1 MYLKNIEV
9 YGFKSFAQKINF
21 EFHNG
26 ITGIVG
32 PNGSGKS
39 NVGDAVRWVLG
50 EQSAK
55 QLRGGNMQDVIFSG
69 TENRKPLSFASV
81 SITLDNSDHKLPVDF
96 NEVTVTRRLYRSGES
111 EYKINGTTCRLKD
124 IQEMF
129 YDTGI
134 GKEGYSIIGQG
145 QIDKI
150 LSGKPEDRREL
161 FDEAAGIVKFKR
173 RKNTTIKKLN
183 EERQNLVRVTDILS
197 ELTKQ
202 LGPLEKQSE
211 TARIYLAKRDELR
224 ELDVNLFLL
233 DNQQTGELLKEFE
246 EKLSTAQKE
255 LEEAQRAYEQTKIEY
270 DRLEQEL
277 EELNSRMDSLKE
289 QQQENALQK
298 QQYEGQIQVLEE
310 QILSGKQ
317 NSEHYQSR
325 LLSLKEELSKREEEK
340 QSLTEQKEELRSS
353 LKEISTRLNKE
364 EATLENITANV
375 ADCTR
380 AVEEGKNEIIEILND
395 RATTKGKAQRFDAM
409 MEQLD
414 IRKAEVNQKILRLKS
429 EEEELEIEQHKI
441 EGKYNGIT
449 EMINSMNQE
458 CSRLNKEV
466 HEIQEKLQKQ
476 NAQLENGQT
485 AYHRE
490 ASRLESLRNITER
503 YDGYG
508 NSIRR
513 VMEQKTTEPGIKGV
527 VADIIHVQKDYE
539 IAIETALGGSI
550 QNIVTDNEQTAKRMI
565 GFLKKNR
572 YGRATFLPLSN
583 ISSRGGFSQ
592 KDALAEPGVIG
603 TADTLVQADAQYSQL
618 VQYLLGRTLVIDNID
633 HAIAIGKKYHHS
645 LRMVTTEGES
655 LNPGGSMTGG
665 AFRNNSNLLGRRRE
679 IEELENKVKDLKE
692 NLDNIQKSISDNRSR
707 RNVLRDTI
715 ADFQDKLRLQYI
727 EQNTAKMNL
736 EQLKEKEEN
745 IRSSYRQIDRD
756 QEDLRRQ
763 SGELREDHSNI
774 TRELESSRQ
783 DEKELETFIETRQ
796 KELEEWKEEETA
808 KTREL
813 EQIRLEKSTLEQQ
826 IQFLQE
832 NLNRLI
838 SETEAFQKESEELKK
853 DLSESKDEISRKE
866 EGIQELKTASSG
878 CGKKE
883 QELADRR
890 EKCQKEIEQ
899 RTLSHKSFFEKR
911 DHLSEKTTLLDK
923 ECYRLKSQAE
933 KLEEQNESQITYMWE
948 EYEITPNNALQ
959 YRRED
964 LTDRQAIKKDVSRIK
979 DEIRKLGS
987 VNVNAIEDYKELL
1000 ERHTFLS
1007 GQYED
1012 LVTAEKTLEEIIQ
1025 QLDEGMRKQFSEKF
1039 HDIQREFDKAFK
1051 ELFGGGKGTLELAED
1066 EDILE
1071 AGIRIISQPPGKKL
1085 QNMMQLSGGEKALTA
1100 IALLFAIQNLKP
1112 SPFCLLDEIEAAL
1125 DDSNVGRFASYL
1137 QKLTKNTQFIIITH
1151 RRGTMNA
1158 ADRLYGIT
1166 MQEKGVSTLV
1176 SVDLVENQLTK

>member
-9 YGFKSFAQKINF
+9 HGFKSFAQKINF

-69 TENRKPLSFASV
+69 TELRKPLSFASV
-81 SITLDNSDHKLPVDF
+81 AITLDNSDHKLPVEF

-111 EYKINGTTCRLKD
+111 EYLINGSACRLKD

-173 RKNTTIKKLN
+173 RKNTTIKKL
-183 EERQNLVRVTDILS
+183 EEEKQNLVRVTDILS
-197 ELTKQ
+197 ELTRQ

-233 DNQQTGELLKEFE
+233 DYEYMGGVL
-246 EKLSTAQKE
+246 KE
-255 LEEAQRAYEQTKIEY
+255 LEEKLHHAKGELEETQEAYQQTKVEY
-270 DRLEQEL
+270 ERLEQEL
-277 EELNSRMDSLKE
+277 EELNTYLDQIKE
-289 QQQENALQK
+289 RQQQNALTK
-298 QQYEGQIQVLEE
+298 QQYEGQIKVLKE
-310 QILSGKQ
+310 QILAGKQ
-317 NSEHYQSR
+317 NSDHYRNR
-325 LLSLKEELSKREEEK
+325 LETLKEELKKREEEK
-340 QSLTEQKEELRSS
+340 QKISGEKEELQGR
-353 LKEISTRLNKE
+353 LKEQRQKIREENQRLE
-364 EATLENITANV
+364 SIQAEAAECSAS
-375 ADCTR
+375 
-380 AVEEGKNEIIEILND
+380 VEEGKNEIIEILNS

-414 IRKAEVNQKILRLKS
+414 IRKAAVSQRILHLKT
-429 EEEELEIEQHKI
+429 EEEGLASEKKKATARYESVTHSID
-441 EGKYNGIT
+441 
-449 EMINSMNQE
+449 SMNEE
-458 CSRLNKEV
+458 CIRLDN
-466 HEIQEKLQKQ
+466 EIQSLQEKLKEQ
-476 NAQLENGQT
+476 NRQMETGQS

-490 ASRLESLRNITER
+490 ASRLESLKNITER

-513 VMEQKTTEPGIKGV
+513 VMEQKSREPGIKGV

-539 IAIETALGGSI
+539 VAIETALGGSI

-572 YGRATFLPLSN
+572 FGRATFLPLSN
-583 ISSRGGFSQ
+583 MNGRGGISQ
-592 KDALAEPGVIG
+592 REVLKEEGVIG
-603 TADTLVQADAQYSQL
+603 TADTLVHADSEYSGL
-618 VQYLLGRTLVIDNID
+618 VQYLLGRVLVVDHID
-633 HAIAIGKKYHHS
+633 HAIAIGRKYRHS
-645 LRMVTTEGES
+645 LRMVTIEGES
-655 LNPGGSMTGG
+655 LSPGGSMTGG
-665 AFRNNSNLLGRRRE
+665 AFKNNSNLLGRRRE
-679 IEELENKVKDLKE
+679 IEELERSVELLKKDLLE
-692 NLDNIQKSISDNRSR
+692 MQTAIGDNRSR

-715 ADFQDKLRLQYI
+715 ADFQEKLRQQYVD
-727 EQNTAKMNL
+727 QNTARMNL
-736 EQLKEKEEN
+736 EQLEEKEKDIQKSYGEIDREKEE
-745 IRSSYRQIDRD
+745 
-756 QEDLRRQ
+756 LRRQ
-763 SGELREDHSNI
+763 AGEIRADHSNI
-774 TRELESSRQ
+774 AKELEESQR
-783 DEKELETFIETRQ
+783 DEKELETFIETKQ
-796 KELEEWKEEETA
+796 KELEERRMEEA
-808 KTREL
+808 SKQKEL
-813 EQIRLEKSTLEQQ
+813 EKLRLDEAALSQQ
-826 IQFLQE
+826 EHFLQE
-832 NLNRLI
+832 NLIRLFG
-838 SETEAFQKESEELKK
+838 EMEAFTKESRELEESLK
-853 DLSESKDEISRKE
+853 SSRE
-866 EGIQELKTASSG
+866 ETD
-878 CGKKE
+878 KKE
-883 QELADRR
+883 QGIQNLKEAVEQCAVLEEELLKKR
-890 EKCQKEIEQ
+890 EEKQAAKEEK
-899 RTLSHKSFFEKR
+899 TTSHKAFFEKR
-911 DHLSEKTTLLDK
+911 DQLSERTSLLDK
-923 ECYRLKSQAE
+923 ECFRLKSQAE
-933 KLEEQNESQITYMWE
+933 KVEEQREAQISYMWE
-948 EYEITPNNALQ
+948 EYEITPNNALS
-959 YRRED
+959 YRKEE
-964 LTDRQAIKKDVSRIK
+964 LTDRQEMKKDVSRIK
-979 DEIRKLGS
+979 DEIRRLGS
-987 VNVNAIEDYKELL
+987 VNVNAIEDYKNLL

-1012 LVTAEKTLEEIIQ
+1012 LVEAEKTLEGIIQ
-1025 QLDEGMRKQFSEKF
+1025 ELDEGMRKQFAEKF

-1051 ELFGGGKGTLELAED
+1051 ELFGGGKGTLELSEE

-1071 AGIRIISQPPGKKL
+1071 AGIKIISQPPGKKL

-1176 SVDLVENQLTK
+1176 SVDLVENQLSK

>member
-81 SITLDNSDHKLPVDF
+81 SITLDNGDHKLPVDY

-111 EYKINGTTCRLKD
+111 EYLINGSGCRLKD

-150 LSGKPEDRREL
+150 LSGKPEERREL

-173 RKNTTIKKLN
+173 RKATTLKKLD

-202 LGPLEKQSE
+202 LEPLEKQSE
-211 TARIYLAKRDELR
+211 TARIYLSKREELK

-233 DNQQTGELLKEFE
+233 EHQQTGELLRELE
-246 EKLSTAQKE
+246 AKLGQAQKE
-255 LEEAQRAYEQTKIEY
+255 LDEAQKAYERTRLEY
-270 DRLEQEL
+270 DRLEKEL
-277 EELNSRMDSLKE
+277 EELNQKLDTLKEE
-289 QQQENALQK
+289 QQQNALLK
-298 QQYEGQIQVLEE
+298 QQYEGQVQVLEE
-310 QILSGKQ
+310 QISSGRQ
-317 NSEHYQSR
+317 NSEHYKNR
-325 LLSLKEELSKREEEK
+325 LNSLKEDLERRTQEKNRLLEEK
-340 QSLTEQKEELRSS
+340 QTLQSKLKDIKNRLSNETE
-353 LKEISTRLNKE
+353 
-364 EATLENITANV
+364 TLENIVFNV
-375 ADCTR
+375 NECTQ
-380 AVEEGKNEIIEILND
+380 AVEDGKNEIIEILNS
-395 RATTKGKAQRFDAM
+395 RATTKGKVQRFDAM
-409 MEQLD
+409 LEQLN
-414 IRKAEVNQKILRLKS
+414 IRKAEISQRILRLKS
-429 EEEELEIEQHKI
+429 EEEVLEKDRTTAQKQYDTVTALIAS
-441 EGKYNGIT
+441 T
-449 EMINSMNQE
+449 NQE
-458 CSRLNKEV
+458 CVRLDGEV
-466 HEIQEKLQKQ
+466 QKLQETLKKQ
-476 NAQLENGQT
+476 NSQMEIGQT

-490 ASRLESLRNITER
+490 ASRLESLKNITER

-513 VMEQKTTEPGIKGV
+513 VMEQKKNEPGIKGV

-583 ISSRGGFSQ
+583 ISGRGGLNQ
-592 KDALAEPGVIG
+592 RDVLQEPGVIG
-603 TADTLVQADAQYSQL
+603 TANTLVKAESEYSEL
-618 VQYLLGRTLVIDNID
+618 VMYLLGRVLVVDNID
-633 HAIAIGKKYHHS
+633 HAIAIGKKYRHS
-645 LRMVTTEGES
+645 LRMVTIEGES
-655 LNPGGSMTGG
+655 LSPGGSMTGG
-665 AFRNNSNLLGRRRE
+665 AFKNNSNLLGRRRE
-679 IEELENKVKDLKE
+679 IEELERSVGTLKKE
-692 NLDNIQKSISDNRSR
+692 LEETQNAIGENRSK
-707 RNVLRDTI
+707 RNVLRDAI
-715 ADFQDKLRLQYI
+715 ADFQQKLRQQYV

-736 EQLKEKEEN
+736 SQLQEKENEIQN
-745 IRSSYRQIDRD
+745 SYRQIEREQD
-756 QEDLRRQ
+756 
-763 SGELREDHSNI
+763 ELRHQAGEIRQDHNNI
-774 TRELESSRQ
+774 IRELEDSQ
-783 DEKELETFIETRQ
+783 KDEKELEIFIETKQ
-796 KELEEWKEEETA
+796 KELEEWKAEETA
-808 KTREL
+808 KSHEL
-813 EQIRLEKSTLEQQ
+813 EQIRLELSTLEQQ
-826 IQFLQE
+826 NQFLLE
-832 NLNRLI
+832 NLNRLNSEI
-838 SETEAFQKESEELKK
+838 AASETESREITDNIVQSNEEIQSKEKGILELKNAAQTC
-853 DLSESKDEISRKE
+853 LVKE
-866 EGIQELKTASSG
+866 
-878 CGKKE
+878 
-883 QELADRR
+883 DHFN
-890 EKCQKEIEQ
+890 EQ
-899 RTLSHKSFFEKR
+899 RIQWQEEKEKRSSSHKSFFEKR
-911 DHLSEKTTLLDK
+911 DHLSEKTSLLDK
-923 ECYRLKSQAE
+923 ECFRLRSQTE
-933 KLEEQNESQITYMWE
+933 KIEEQRESQISYMWE

-959 YRRED
+959 YRREELSD
-964 LTDRQAIKKDVSRIK
+964 SQAIKKDVLRIK

-987 VNVNAIEDYKELL
+987 VNVNAIEDYKNFL

-1012 LVTAEKTLEEIIQ
+1012 IVKAEETLEGIILE
-1025 QLDEGMRKQFSEKF
+1025 LDEGMRRQFTEKF
-1039 HDIQREFDKAFK
+1039 RDIQREFDKAFK
-1051 ELFGGGKGTLELAED
+1051 ELFGGGKGTLELSED

-1176 SVDLVENQLTK
+1176 SVDLVENQLSK